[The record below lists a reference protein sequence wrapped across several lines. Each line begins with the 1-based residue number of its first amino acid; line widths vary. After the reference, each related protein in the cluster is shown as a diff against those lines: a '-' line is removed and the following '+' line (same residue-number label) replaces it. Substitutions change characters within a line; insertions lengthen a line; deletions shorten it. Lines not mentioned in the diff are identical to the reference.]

1 MKIKLLIWTAAV
13 LLTLFS
19 ALFQRLTGPT
29 YPLKGRFTWDGKD
42 YAYKFPR
49 THAGAGGQ
57 IVAIPLLPQSDTAQ
71 LVWKRYKTNDEWTR
85 VEMQRQSDV
94 MTAELPH
101 QPPAGKL
108 EYHIEIRRGD
118 EILLL
123 PVKENVVIRFRND
136 VPAWALI
143 PHILLMFFAM
153 LFSTATGLS
162 ALTRSQPLAGKIK
175 WTLVLLFAGGFI
187 FGPLVQKFAFGEWW
201 TGFPLGTDLT
211 DNKTLIAFLVWLGAG
226 YLVRRNPQRRFVVV
240 AAAVVTLIVF
250 MIPHSLHGSELD
262 YSKLEKEGQAVVI
275 RQQE

>member
-1 MKIKLLIWTAAV
+1 MKTKFLIWTTAV
-13 LLTLFS
+13 VLTLFS
-19 ALFQRLTGPT
+19 AVFQRLTGPT
-29 YPLKGRFTWDGKD
+29 YPLKGRFTWDGRV
-42 YAYKFPR
+42 YTYKFPR
-49 THAGAGGQ
+49 THAGAGGL
-57 IVAIPLLPQSDTAQ
+57 IVAIPLLPQADTAQ

-153 LFSTATGLS
+153 LFSTAAGLS
-162 ALTRSQPLAGKIK
+162 ALTRLQPLSGKIK
-175 WTLVLLFAGGFI
+175 WTIILLFFGGFI
-187 FGPLVQKFAFGEWW
+187 FGPLVQKYAFGEWW

-211 DNKTLIAFLVWLGAG
+211 DNKTLIAFLIWLVAG
-226 YLVRRNPQRRFVVV
+226 YLWRRNPQRRFVVV

-275 RQQE
+275 RQQD